1 MANRNEK
8 NPGNVPGPFY
18 VDSTCIDCD
27 LCRVTAPA
35 SFRRDDELG
44 LSIVFRQPV
53 TPEEWRQA
61 REALHSCPTET
72 IGEDGDKE
80 GRS

>member
-27 LCRVTAPA
+27 LCRETAPA

-44 LSIVFRQPV
+44 LSIVFHQPA
-53 TPEEWRQA
+53 TPEEWQQA
-61 REALHSCPTET
+61 REAMHSCPTET
-72 IGEDGDKE
+72 IGDDGGE
-80 GRS
+80 A